1 MELGDA
7 LQQCVQ
13 SAVKHR
19 ALAKGLNECA
29 RALDQRRAVLCVLS
43 KQCSEDNYVKL
54 IKALCNEHQI
64 PIMQVDDS
72 QLLGTWAGLAKY
84 DEEGEVRKVVKTAC
98 VVIMS
103 WDQAAGSE
111 AQTVVQNFLKQNE

>member
-1 MELGDA
+1 MDLGEA

-13 SAVKHR
+13 SAVR
-19 ALAKGLNECA
+19 RRQLARGLNECA

-43 KQCSEDNYVKL
+43 KACAEENYIKL

-72 QLLGTWAGLAKY
+72 ALLGTWAGLAKY
-84 DEEGEVRKVVKTAC
+84 DEEGEVRKVVKCAC
-98 VVIMS
+98 VVLQH
-103 WDQAAGSE
+103 WGDEGAAQ
-111 AQTVVQNFLKQNE
+111 QTVQGFLKTSE